1 MTVTRVTGLAVA
13 LVPNV
18 SGKVTVCPTSGAA
31 GEAAPMV
38 MDAVVLTVTVTLPV
52 CAAVVVGVVPP
63 VVDAIPAVAL
73 TVVVRFVVNA
83 V

>member
-1 MTVTRVTGLAVA
+1 MRMIGLAVA

-18 SGKVTVCPTSGAA
+18 SGKVTVCPVVGAG

-52 CAAVVVGVVPP
+52 CVPP
-63 VVDAIPAVAL
+63 VGGVPDAVPTPAVAD

-83 V
+83 D